1 MSLGDAK
8 VWVCEYTGGG
18 KGMALLPVPSG
29 QSQRGSVSKLGSSH
43 CLWAAIFD
51 DMLWMRPPGALL
63 CAQTSPQGRKRLRT
77 LRGTSR
83 FSEPWEL
90 ETLGHPL
97 LLWVRVR
104 VVELRLNKP
113 KACAQSQRAW
123 PGIRDVS
130 PGSDSLGHD
139 GVQRLYSHVGE
150 LCLSQG
156 LAAGALP
163 ATAGVVCLLW

>member
-1 MSLGDAK
+1 
-8 VWVCEYTGGG
+8 
-18 KGMALLPVPSG
+18 MALLPVPSG

-77 LRGTSR
+77 FRGTSR

-150 LCLSQG
+150 LCLSHHTDFSRGRSGG
-156 LAAGALP
+156 LGFPSLSEFSTVYCDP
-163 ATAGVVCLLW
+163 HSQRLWQSQ